1 MEADFFG
8 NLRRGISSLKPSG
21 AGKSATG
28 GLVAMAEI
36 DGTTVLSMSDNASF
50 QSLGEGAVVLLI
62 DSGQLYTCNE
72 TTEAFLKLVDG
83 TRRFEAIID
92 ALLTEF
98 DVEPGAAMCDFM
110 EIAEQLM
117 AEGIIEI
124 KKGP

>member
-1 MEADFFG
+1 
-8 NLRRGISSLKPSG
+8 
-21 AGKSATG
+21 
-28 GLVAMAEI
+28 MAEI
-36 DGTTVLSMSDNASF
+36 DGATVLSMSDNASF

-98 DVEPGAAMCDFM
+98 DIEPRAAMGDFM

-124 KKGP
+124 KKVP